1 MAINKDS
8 MASVEINILGQTY
21 KIKGDASEE
30 YIREVARYVE
40 GKIKEVLEKSPGTSP
55 LKAAILA
62 AMNIADELKKTERE
76 HEALAKD
83 IESKAEQ
90 LFSLFE

>member
-1 MAINKDS
+1 
-8 MASVEINILGQTY
+8 MASVEVTILGQTY

-30 YIREVARYVE
+30 YIKEVAQYVE
-40 GKIKEVLEKSPGTSP
+40 GKIKEVVEKSPGMAP

-62 AMNIADELKKTERE
+62 AMNIADELKRTKQEQE
-76 HEALAKD
+76 IIAKD
-83 IESKAEQ
+83 LESKAEQ

>member
-1 MAINKDS
+1 

-30 YIREVARYVE
+30 YIREVAQYVE
-40 GKIKEVLEKSPGTSP
+40 GKIKEVLEKSPGMAP

-62 AMNIADELKKTERE
+62 AMNIADELKKTSLE
-76 HEALAKD
+76 HEAIAKD

>member
-1 MAINKDS
+1 

-40 GKIKEVLEKSPGTSP
+40 GKIKEVLEKSPGMSP

-62 AMNIADELKKTERE
+62 AMNIADELKKTQLEQESIAR
-76 HEALAKD
+76 D
-83 IESKAEQ
+83 IESKTEQ

>member
-1 MAINKDS
+1 

-40 GKIKEVLEKSPGTSP
+40 GKIKEVLEKSPGMSP

-62 AMNIADELKKTERE
+62 AMNIADELKKTQLEQESIARN
-76 HEALAKD
+76 
-83 IESKAEQ
+83 IESKTEQ

>member
-1 MAINKDS
+1 

-30 YIREVARYVE
+30 YIKEVAQYVE
-40 GKIKEVLEKSPGTSP
+40 GKIKEVLEKSPGMAP

-62 AMNIADELKKTERE
+62 AMNIADELKKTRLEQ
-76 HEALAKD
+76 EAIAKD